1 MKYLRVTIYALL
13 FVVAIVFIQQNLQD
27 FSAGVTIRLNLY
39 FFSFESMSIPI
50 YVMFLMS
57 FFVGVVI
64 ASFYGLMDRIRL
76 KSRLRAERKEV
87 SHLKKEL
94 ESARGVAAPEPES
107 RLEPQPEPEPYF
119 EQSKEETPPALE
131 MDTEPEKNRKDE

>member
-50 YVMFLMS
+50 YVLFLMA

-64 ASFYGLMDRIRL
+64 TSFYGLMDRIRL
-76 KSRLRAERKEV
+76 KSRIRAERKEV
-87 SHLKKEL
+87 SRLTKEL
-94 ESARGVAAPEPES
+94 ESAQSVPAPEPE
-107 RLEPQPEPEPYF
+107 LEPEPEPYI
-119 EQSKEETPPALE
+119 EERREESPPALE
-131 MDTEPEKNRKDE
+131 MDSEPEKDRKDE

>member
-50 YVMFLMS
+50 YVLFLMS

-64 ASFYGLMDRIRL
+64 TSFYGLMDRMRL
-76 KSRLRAERKEV
+76 KSRIRAERKEV
-87 SHLKKEL
+87 SRLTKEL
-94 ESARGVAAPEPES
+94 ESAQSVPAPEPE
-107 RLEPQPEPEPYF
+107 LQPESEPYI
-119 EQSKEETPPALE
+119 EERREESPPALE
-131 MDTEPEKNRKDE
+131 MDSEPKKNRKDE

>member
-50 YVMFLMS
+50 YVLFLLS
-57 FFVGVVI
+57 FFVGVLI
-64 ASFYGLMDRIRL
+64 TSFYGLVDRIRL
-76 KSRLRAERKEV
+76 KSKLRAERKE
-87 SHLKKEL
+87 SSRLRKEL
-94 ESARGVAAPEPES
+94 ESVRSDATPEPE
-107 RLEPQPEPEPYF
+107 LEPAPESYL
-119 EQSKEETPPALE
+119 EERREDVPPALE
-131 MDTEPEKNRKDE
+131 MKSEPEKQHKDE